1 MNLPPLI
8 GSKFPELAAHWDD
21 CQQLLTPITA
31 PAHTQLLTEGD
42 ISTTIYIVVSGALRL
57 WQAGERQEITF
68 QFFFDNEIVSSF
80 ESFYLNQPSDCSL
93 EALEDSQLFK
103 LSKTDFEL
111 LCQRYPSLEQSMTR
125 WICQRF
131 ITYRG
136 RMLKQLQQSPL
147 ERYQDLL
154 ENEPELIER
163 VPLHEI
169 TSYIGIT
176 PVSLSR
182 IRKRL
187 G

>member
-21 CQQLLTPITA
+21 CQHLLTPIAA

-93 EALEDSQLFK
+93 EALEDSQLLK
-103 LSKTDFEL
+103 LSKADFEL
-111 LCQRYPSLEQSMTR
+111 L
-125 WICQRF
+125 CQRF

-169 TSYIGIT
+169 ASYIGIT

-187 G
+187 S